1 MSHLSTLASVDHP
14 QPHTAEQRRFGSVAA
29 YLAAPL
35 WAVQAP
41 IWLFAPKVQEPAAPF
56 TITEPLLFVLF
67 WSSIAGAVAF
77 SAAGAAGIPRTIH
90 GLGSRLSRWVRLLAT
105 IASGLATAA
114 TIFIVATAV
123 FPGVQGVAIA
133 VMTNT
138 LNAAL
143 LVLATSVVL
152 AAFLSRR
159 IRALRRTG
167 ILVTAIAA
175 ATIAMIAA
183 TLASAS
189 HSMIGLY
196 AAVAVAIINGI
207 VWLVWA
213 RESGIGRRR

>member
-1 MSHLSTLASVDHP
+1 MSHLSKLASVDHP
-14 QPHTAEQRRFGSVAA
+14 QPHAAEPRRFGSVAA

-41 IWLFAPKVQEPAAPF
+41 IWLFAPKVQEPTAPF

-77 SAAGAAGIPRTIH
+77 SAAGAAEIPRIIH
-90 GLGSRLSRWVRLLAT
+90 GLGSRVSRWVRFLAT

-114 TIFIVATAV
+114 TISIVATAV
-123 FPGVQGVAIA
+123 FPGVQGVTIGL
-133 VMTNT
+133 MTNT

-152 AAFLSRR
+152 AAFLGWR
-159 IRALRRTG
+159 IRAPRRTG

-189 HSMIGLY
+189 HSVIGLY

-207 VWLVWA
+207 VWLTWA
-213 RESGIGRRR
+213 RASGIGGPR